1 MSLNS
6 MRNIING
13 KIILCVCVIVASCF
27 VMLLRNIAISEIGTQ
42 MNIGTINMFLYSAVY
57 SNPFLSLVL
66 PFLIGIIS
74 TSLAKLD
81 DANKKYIFVLRKSV
95 LCTAAIVFCTYFLVF
110 LLCLIIDPS
119 ASVKPNYFRGGLFIQ
134 IYDISRIAYCFV
146 FMFYMAFLALIYAGL
161 SCGVALLARS
171 TYLGMVLPGFC
182 AYMMPYLAAPFTAKT
197 QQAIMHFLP
206 FRTFDICAGLDSK
219 QYLTQLLFAAITA
232 EILNL
237 IAVNKKEVL
246 K

>member
-27 VMLLRNIAISEIGTQ
+27 VMLLRNIAISEIGAQ
-42 MNIGTINMFLYSAVY
+42 VNIGTINMFLYSAVY

-74 TSLAKLD
+74 TSLIKLD
-81 DANKKYIFVLRKSV
+81 DANKKYFVLRKSV
-95 LCTAAIVFCTYFLVF
+95 LCTAVIVFCAYFLVF

-146 FMFYMAFLALIYAGL
+146 FMFYMAFLTLIYAGL

-171 TYLGMVLPGFC
+171 MYLGMVLPGFC
-182 AYMMPYLAAPFTAKT
+182 AYMTPYLAAPFAEKT
-197 QQAIMHFLP
+197 QQVIMYFLP

-219 QYLTQLLFAAITA
+219 QYLTQLLFAAIIA
-232 EILNL
+232 ETLNL
-237 IAVNKKEVL
+237 IAFKRRC
-246 K
+246 